1 MLAAKYVKKKREL
14 IAKRTKE
21 WTERMSKRDLHNG
34 MNKTKWPTGV
44 TVRVQPLVLT
54 RK

>member
-1 MLAAKYVKKKREL
+1 MQCLQQNMPKKRVI

-21 WTERMSKRDLHNG
+21 WTERMSKRDLHYG

-44 TVRVQPLVLT
+44 TVCV
-54 RK
+54 